1 MPARNVTGFDI
12 TQLKA
17 AAHPNSIW
25 AKRDPWARNE
35 AWRYSGPFSR
45 WNRFKGLFPGLGIA
59 TVAFTAYCAYEHFF
73 LKDDHHGDAHH
84 GEAHH

>member
-1 MPARNVTGFDI
+1 MRPIAFST
-12 TQLKA
+12 K
-17 AAHPNSIW
+17 PSYS
-25 AKRDPWARNE
+25 E
-35 AWRYSGPFSR
+35 AWRYTGPFSR

-73 LKDDHHGDAHH
+73 LKDDHHHGDAHH